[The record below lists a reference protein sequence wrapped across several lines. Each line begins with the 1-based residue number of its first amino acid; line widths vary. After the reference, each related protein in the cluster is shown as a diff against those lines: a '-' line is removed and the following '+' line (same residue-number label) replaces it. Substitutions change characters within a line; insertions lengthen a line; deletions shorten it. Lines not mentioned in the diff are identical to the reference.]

1 MPKITLQLKDVLN
14 LNTLLDYNYSGF
26 STVLLIILFF
36 K

>member
-1 MPKITLQLKDVLN
+1 MPKITWQLKDVLN

-26 STVLLIILFF
+26 STVLIILFF

>member
-1 MPKITLQLKDVLN
+1 MPKITWQLKDVLN

-26 STVLLIILFF
+26 SPVLIILFF